1 MGFLFGLQKK
11 ESIVAIFDIGSGSVG
26 GALVQIPLNGIG
38 IPVILKSIRIEIKSR
53 EEFNF
58 KIFMDD
64 MLASL
69 DSISRA
75 LYNFKLGAPEEI
87 ICVLASPW
95 YISETRTVKMTKD
108 KSFIFTKRKANE
120 LIQKEIFILNNLYK
134 KKYSSLENIP
144 ELIEQHIMAVYL
156 NGYMIDNPL
165 GMKCKTLEMNMLISL
180 SPKICLNKIR
190 DIFSNIYHH
199 TDVSFSSFTVD
210 SYLAIRDKYL
220 SQSSYLLIDVSGE
233 VTDVGIVTKGVLKSV
248 LSFPFGRKTFFKY
261 MCTKLKIELRDA
273 EELFKLY
280 NNGHLSDELKNKI
293 ESLLK
298 TIENLWGESFRQC
311 ISTLP
316 HTLILPGTIFLTAD
330 NDIRNWFS
338 NVLQNEKYIQSMV
351 LDHKCNVVSLDGFE
365 FINMCNIKEGPCDP
379 FLMIESISVMRKM
392 SNK

>member
-26 GALVQIPLNGIG
+26 GALVRIPLDGVG
-38 IPVILKSIRIEIKSR
+38 IPLILKSVRTEIKSR
-53 EEFNF
+53 TDFNF
-58 KIFMDD
+58 KTFMDD
-64 MLASL
+64 MFVAL
-69 DSISRA
+69 DLTSKA
-75 LYNFKLGAPEEI
+75 LYHFKLGAPEEI

-95 YISETRTVKMTKD
+95 YISETRTVKMSKD
-108 KSFIFTKRKANE
+108 KSFVFTKRKANE
-120 LIQKEIFILNNLYK
+120 LIQKEIILLNNLYK
-134 KKYSSLENIP
+134 NKYSGLDGIP
-144 ELIEQHIMAVYL
+144 ELIEQHTMAVYL
-156 NGYMIDNPL
+156 NGYITDQPL
-165 GMKCKTLEMNMLISL
+165 GMKCKTLEMNMIISL
-180 SPKICLNKIR
+180 APRVCLDKIR
-190 DIFSNIYHH
+190 SILSGIYHH

-210 SYLAIRDKYL
+210 SYLAMRDKYL
-220 SQSSYLLIDVSGE
+220 SQNSYLLIDISGE

-248 LSFPFGRKTFFKY
+248 LSFPFGKKTFFKN

-280 NNGHLSDELKNKI
+280 NNGTLLNELKVKV
-293 ESLLK
+293 EPLFKS
-298 TIENLWGESFRQC
+298 IENSWGEAFRQC

-316 HTLILPGTIFLTAD
+316 RTLILPGTIFLTAD

-338 NVLQNEKYIQSMV
+338 NVLQNEEHIQAMV
-351 LDHKCNVVSLDGFE
+351 SGHKCNVTSLDGSE